1 MKKIAIN
8 ALAVLM
14 AMPAFAGAKDY
25 RKKVREYKRAG
36 WEIYGS
42 SQTMES
48 AFRLHCE
55 ALGKEGVYE
64 VTGEA
69 SGVKSLSVGRQVAS
83 NNACINYVQQ
93 VGRFLRGRVASDFHA
108 DGESEDEFNHFYAAY
123 ETLLQKEID
132 GELRPSFTLVRT
144 GKDGRYEMMSFFLVD
159 EDSASKARIKALETA
174 ARESRLAQDI
184 ADSVRESIDKGFV
197 PEETS
202 AE

>member
-1 MKKIAIN
+1 MKKIAII

-25 RKKVREYKRAG
+25 RKKVREFKRAG

-55 ALGKEGVYE
+55 ALGKDGVYE

-83 NNACINYVQQ
+83 NNAAINYVQQ
-93 VGRFLRGRVASDFHA
+93 AGRFLRGRVASDFHA
-108 DGESEDEFNHFYAAY
+108 DGESENEFNHFYAAY

-132 GELRPSFTLVRT
+132 GELRPSFTLVRA
-144 GKDGRYEMMSFFLVD
+144 GKDGRYEIMSFFLVD
-159 EDSASKARIKALETA
+159 EESASKARIKALELA
-174 ARESRLAQDI
+174 AEESEAAQKI
-184 ADSVRESIDKGFV
+184 AESVRGYVKEGFY
-197 PEETS
+197 E
-202 AE
+202 

>member
-1 MKKIAIN
+1 MKKITII
-8 ALAVLM
+8 ALAILM

-25 RKKVREYKRAG
+25 RKKVSEYKRAG
-36 WEIYGS
+36 WVIYGAT
-42 SQTMES
+42 QTMES
-48 AFRLHCE
+48 ALRLHCE
-55 ALGKEGVYE
+55 ALGKDGVYE

-93 VGRFLRGRVASDFHA
+93 AGRFLRGRVASDFHQ

-132 GELRPSFTLVRT
+132 GELRPSFTLVRA
-144 GKDGRYEMMSFFLVD
+144 GKDGRYEIMSFFLVD
-159 EDSASKARIKALETA
+159 EESASKARIEAMETA

-184 ADSVRESIDKGFV
+184 ADSVRESIKEGFV